1 MAWITKRGS
10 SWQYVVRYK
19 DENGK
24 YQRIPR
30 SGFARKKDAQDA
42 AAELERQIKE
52 GGVVDKQPTLVE
64 YYNHWLKTYKLGKHS
79 KITEQ
84 RYTSFRK
91 HLEGYFG
98 LDRKLKDIKRSD
110 WQKFINFFGTNHTK
124 ETVGKLNG
132 YVRDMAASAVADRLI
147 YFDFTQGAEM
157 VGTKG
162 RSEGLKYLE
171 TEDYK
176 KLKDYV
182 LKNSSLNKIFC
193 YMIATG
199 ILTGAR
205 ISEVMALTWKDI
217 DFKKQTISINKS
229 WDYVYTHTFKDTKN
243 PLSVRTIKIDKGLTE
258 LLLQLKK
265 EQNQYFKKIG
275 RPTSINELIFLN
287 KDLTLISYNA
297 INKDLQNIEKRLN
310 ISPLITF
317 HGLRHTHASFLIFKG
332 IDIVYISHRLGHAN
346 ISVTLKTYA
355 HLLKDHEEQEENK
368 TIEFLE
374 TM

>member
-10 SWQYVVRYK
+10 SWQYTVKYK
-19 DENGK
+19 DENGIER
-24 YQRIPR
+24 RIPK
-30 SGFARKKDAQDA
+30 SGFPSRKKAEAAARKIEQQLD
-42 AAELERQIKE
+42 E
-52 GGVVDKQPTLVE
+52 GVAVNMDPTFID
-64 YYNHWLKTYKLGKHS
+64 YYNDWLKTYKLGKHS

-84 RYTSFRK
+84 RYTGFRK

-157 VGTKG
+157 VGTKR
-162 RSEGLKYLE
+162 RSDGLKYLE
-171 TEDYK
+171 VNNYK

-182 LKNSSLNKIFC
+182 LKNSSLDKIFC

-229 WDYVYTHTFKDTKN
+229 WDYVYTHNFKDTKN
-243 PLSVRTIKIDKGLTE
+243 PSSVRTIKIDKDLTE

-317 HGLRHTHASFLIFKG
+317 HGLETHPCKFF
-332 IDIVYISHRLGHAN
+332 D
-346 ISVTLKTYA
+346 
-355 HLLKDHEEQEENK
+355 
-368 TIEFLE
+368 F
-374 TM
+374 